1 MLMEWLQVIGMIA
14 GVLIGLWLFV
24 WLVGF
29 YAENVGMEKDGSSMI
44 YGWAIAN
51 GYQIR
56 AIESKTHQAPRIRL
70 YDYGPRAKI
79 SSFGPHIGAAL
90 ITDDMYRVV
99 VTKIGEEKRRV
110 AWIRLGAELTVVWED
125 EMQDPPIEGF
135 LD

>member
-1 MLMEWLQVIGMIA
+1 MLMEWLQVIGMII
-14 GVLIGLWLFV
+14 GVLVVMGIFV

-29 YAENVGMEKDGSSMI
+29 YADNVGMEKDGPSMI

-56 AIESKTHQAPRIRL
+56 AIESKTHQAPRLRL
-70 YDYGPRAKI
+70 YDYGPRPKI
-79 SSFGPHIGAAL
+79 SSFGPHTGQASIS
-90 ITDDMYRVV
+90 DVVYRVV

-135 LD
+135 